1 MNDRDQRRYDRLTRV
16 QTFGRDNAAD
26 FPADS
31 KARTHF
37 TNIDGFISRLE
48 QAKAGQTSARVSKQ
62 TLLDALVLDLQNIAR
77 TARAIELNEAGFAA
91 PYRLPDSLTERALT
105 THADAV
111 LQLLEDQTGES
122 AAAKKAR
129 GTLRERFIAYELPED
144 FVDDLRASRQAVTEA
159 NQHNQ
164 GEVQAGVENTEL
176 IGQLL
181 GQAGDDVIE
190 LDAIVHNKF
199 ARQPEKLRA
208 WQSASRVER
217 APQREKKAVILSA
230 PVPATNQPKAA

>member
-62 TLLDALVLDLQNIAR
+62 TLLDALALDLQNIAR

-144 FVDDLRASRQAVTEA
+144 FVDDLRGHFAV
-159 NQHNQ
+159 
-164 GEVQAGVENTEL
+164 
-176 IGQLL
+176 
-181 GQAGDDVIE
+181 D
-190 LDAIVHNKF
+190 
-199 ARQPEKLRA
+199 
-208 WQSASRVER
+208 
-217 APQREKKAVILSA
+217 PQRTQARMPAGQFSKRLASTAAAA
-230 PVPATNQPKAA
+230 PRFNLCARGLQ